1 MLYFKV
7 LSSGDH
13 ERAIGLQAELKKHT
27 CLDSTMPIHANQRV
41 EVNKLIA
48 LIPPSVLLFYDAK
61 ALSEWETGE
70 VSFLLI
76 N

>member
-1 MLYFKV
+1 MNGQ
-7 LSSGDH
+7 SGH
-13 ERAIGLQAELKKHT
+13 KLNLRNIHT
-27 CLDSTMPIHANQRV
+27 WTQQCPYMQTILLQRV